1 MKLTRLQKLG
11 SFNSAE
17 NPGLS
22 KVLSSKPG
30 LGQNVATHAS
40 PTARNVSLSDVFV
53 PGSFS
58 FFLFVCLLSLSLP
71 VVACVSRFG
80 LAVRRLAGERK
91 SSVRF
96 LFGSPFSSEGD
107 ACGHCLVTLS
117 LTHNETLSLI
127 LAVTSFSDRRSLPL
141 PPPPGLSVPASTSPE
156 TARR

>member
-58 FFLFVCLLSLSLP
+58 FFLFVCLLSLS
-71 VVACVSRFG
+71 
-80 LAVRRLAGERK
+80 
-91 SSVRF
+91 
-96 LFGSPFSSEGD
+96 
-107 ACGHCLVTLS
+107 
-117 LTHNETLSLI
+117 
-127 LAVTSFSDRRSLPL
+127 
-141 PPPPGLSVPASTSPE
+141 
-156 TARR
+156 ARRRVCEPVWPSGKAFGW